1 MKSVV
6 FLYFFLFNI
15 IFFGYFFF
23 DLASHLYI
31 IISDFVLLW
40 IFFVHIC
47 VFLCVFLVLVIFNF
61 IFLLY
66 LPVYFLNG
74 KRKEVGVG

>member
-1 MKSVV
+1 MKSMV
-6 FLYFFLFNI
+6 FLYFFCSILFSLGI
-15 IFFGYFFF
+15 FF

-40 IFFVHIC
+40 IFFVHGC